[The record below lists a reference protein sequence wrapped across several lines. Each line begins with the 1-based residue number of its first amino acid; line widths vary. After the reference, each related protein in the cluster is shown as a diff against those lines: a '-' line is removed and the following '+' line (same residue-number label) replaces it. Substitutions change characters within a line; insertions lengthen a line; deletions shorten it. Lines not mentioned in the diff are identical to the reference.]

1 MVKADWY
8 LVYVE
13 VEAVQQQTP
22 FISSTIRWSLF
33 IKIGPLPGKCPLVE
47 QDTCVT
53 VFRRHWNT

>member
-8 LVYVE
+8 LAYVE

-22 FISSTIRWSLF
+22 FISSIIRWSLF
-33 IKIGPLPGKCPLVE
+33 IKIEPLPGKCPLAQ